1 MALCSRAEREP
12 LLGRVAIFDAR
23 SGGMREVRYER
34 EPGVARPGS
43 IEERTAERELDG
55 STSIDSP
62 ALAAELAG
70 DQPPMLIDVREPHE
84 HSFVALPGSTLIP
97 LRDILAGVDPLDR
110 DDLIRILT
118 EPENSLVRQYTALLR
133 TEGVEV
139 EFTDDAVT
147 AIAEY
152 AALVNDRTENIG
164 ARRLHTVME
173 HVVEELSFTAPER
186 SGERVTVDAGYVR
199 AALDDLVAD
208 EDLSKY
214 IL

>member
-1 MALCSRAEREP
+1 
-12 LLGRVAIFDAR
+12 
-23 SGGMREVRYER
+23 
-34 EPGVARPGS
+34 
-43 IEERTAERELDG
+43 
-55 STSIDSP
+55 
-62 ALAAELAG
+62 
-70 DQPPMLIDVREPHE
+70 
-84 HSFVALPGSTLIP
+84 
-97 LRDILAGVDPLDR
+97 
-110 DDLIRILT
+110 LT

-147 AIAEY
+147 TIAEY
-152 AALVNDRTENIG
+152 AALVNDRMENIG

-186 SGERVTVDAGYVR
+186 SGERVTIDAGYVR